1 MRAGVYSGPGQ
12 VALAERPLPAPG
24 PGEVRLRVT
33 ACGVCGTD
41 LHMVHSPKPIVE
53 PGSIMGHEMA
63 GTVDELG
70 PGVEGFA
77 AGEPVV
83 VEPLASCGDCD
94 PCRRGRDSICR
105 ELELYGLR
113 RPGGFADAVVVPAR
127 RLYRAPGTLSPPL
140 AALAEPFAV
149 AIHGLRLSAAPGT
162 APALS
167 AFTPGSAGMFS
178 PAPDGDGNRSI
189 PSAAGAERPE
199 RPKRAAR
206 LLVLGAGTI
215 GLAVVAVARAW
226 GLGHVAVTARHPHQA
241 RLAGRLGADEVI
253 DAAEDGDLD
262 GFDADLVVETV
273 GGTADTMTAAVAAL
287 GPGGTVCVLGV
298 FLRALT
304 LDPLLLLGKEA
315 RLQWS
320 NCYARRPGAEDF
332 AEAVRILSA
341 GGAAYEGLLTHQAPL
356 EEIERAFEIAGDK
369 RSGAVKV
376 TVIP

>member
-1 MRAGVYSGPGQ
+1 MRAGVYRGPGR
-12 VALAERPLPAPG
+12 VGLAERPLPAPG

-41 LHMVHSPKPIVE
+41 LHLVHSPKPIVE

-63 GTVDELG
+63 GTVDDLG
-70 PGVEGFA
+70 EGVEGFA

-94 PCRRGRDSICR
+94 PCREGRDSICR
-105 ELELYGLR
+105 NLELYGLR
-113 RPGGFADAVVVPAR
+113 RPGGFADAVVVPAH
-127 RLYRAPGTLSPPL
+127 RLYRVPGTLSPPL

-149 AIHGLRLSAAPGT
+149 AIHGLRLSG
-162 APALS
+162 APATAG
-167 AFTPGSAGMFS
+167 AF
-178 PAPDGDGNRSI
+178 PA
-189 PSAAGAERPE
+189 SAAGDAGLSASGAERRE
-199 RPKRAAR
+199 RPNRAIR

-226 GLGHVAVTARHPHQA
+226 GLGHVAMTARHPHQA
-241 RLAGRLGADEVI
+241 RLARQLGADEVI

-273 GGTADTMTAAVAAL
+273 GGTADTMTAAVEAL
-287 GPGGTVCVLGV
+287 APGGTVCILGV

-320 NCYARRPGAEDF
+320 NCYARRPGEEDF
-332 AEAVRILSA
+332 AEAVAILTA
-341 GGAAYEGLLTHQAPL
+341 GGDGFDSLLTHQVPL
-356 EEIERAFEIAGDK
+356 DEIDRAFEIAGDK

-376 TVIP
+376 TVVP